1 MTEGQQRAYEE
12 LWPKY
17 GLELD
22 NDPLDL
28 PNLFNQTQPVTLEI
42 GFGNGETLSQ
52 LAETQP
58 EQNFLGVEVHG
69 PGVGHL
75 MIRLAEREL
84 TNVRILKTDAMELL
98 RHHIKPASLSRILLY
113 FPDPWHK
120 RKHNKRRIVQE
131 EFSEL
136 AFRTLA
142 AGGILH
148 MATDWEDYAR
158 QMMSVLSSHKGF
170 LNKAGDGQFSPRPA
184 TRPLTK
190 FERRGERLG
199 HGVWDLIFERLG

>member
-1 MTEGQQRAYEE
+1 MPQSDQKQRPIRSYVLRQGRMTEGQQRAYEE

-184 TRPLTK
+184 TRPL
-190 FERRGERLG
+190 
-199 HGVWDLIFERLG
+199 